1 LQADIGFAA
10 DASDSDLSGRDRQLM
25 ANLTGLL
32 RRLRKDRS
40 ANTLALAAAAMI
52 PLIAMIGSAVD
63 VSRTYM
69 AKSRLQSAC
78 DAASLAARRVMK
90 LDDLNDEVI
99 STGQQYFDFNFP
111 QGKFGTA
118 PFEPSITKPE
128 TGVVRVSAQTTIP
141 NVFMKMFGYSNMP
154 LNVSCDSS
162 LNFVNTDVVLV
173 LDVTGSM
180 EDPVDGEAK
189 IDSLKDAV
197 MALYDELEPVQQQLE
212 SQGLRLR
219 YGIVPY
225 SSTVNVGRLL
235 YGANPDYLRTSST
248 YPSRVANFNQ
258 VVAVANTPT
267 SSGAWEYYNGS
278 SGSGSSSPTSSVRST
293 SQCQT
298 WVNASNATGGGPAPS
313 TTYVYRYDG
322 TSTNSSYVAASNW
335 GWSGA
340 PDTSGTDRSCR
351 RWKIT
356 ESTTYNVRRSFSNWT
371 YRNETY
377 DLSDYVEPSGT
388 ITLATNATG
397 TVADPGGSYNAQQLA
412 TAATGGS
419 NSSVSWNGC
428 IEERDTS
435 TTIDGGTS
443 MTIPSAALDL
453 DINLIPS
460 DNNSRW
466 RPQLPD
472 VVYSRTA
479 GSTSVNSTASSTST
493 SNWIKN
499 YAYDQGYW
507 ACPTESRRL
516 DEWTRSEMESY
527 VSGLQPIGG
536 TYHDI
541 GMIWGARL
549 ISTGG
554 VFADGCDEYNG
565 MPCNRHI
572 IFMTDGAQTAYCNVL
587 TAYGLEQNDMRVTG
601 AGSCPSQLARHQQR
615 FRMACNAA
623 KNLNSSIWVIA
634 FDTSLNANLTGC
646 ASNASQAT
654 TSSDRESLIERF
666 RQIGNQIG
674 ALRLV
679 K

>member
-1 LQADIGFAA
+1 
-10 DASDSDLSGRDRQLM
+10 M
-25 ANLTGLL
+25 ANLGGILL
-32 RRLRKDRS
+32 RLRRDRS
-40 ANTLALAAAAMI
+40 GNALALAAAALI

-78 DAASLAARRVMK
+78 DSSSLAARRVMK
-90 LDDLNDEVI
+90 LDDLNEEVI
-99 STGQQYFDFNFP
+99 ATGQKYFHFNFP
-111 QGKFGTA
+111 NGTFGTA
-118 PFEPSITKPE
+118 DFEPVISKPE
-128 TGVVRVSAQTTIP
+128 TGVIRVSAQTTIP
-141 NVFMKMFGYSNMP
+141 NVFMQMFGYETMP
-154 LNVSCDSS
+154 LNVSCDAS

-180 EDPVDGEAK
+180 ADPIDGEAK

-197 MALYDELEPVQQQLE
+197 LALYDELEPVQQQLE

-235 YGANPDYLRTSST
+235 YSADPDYLRQSST

-258 VVAVANTPT
+258 AVNVANTPT
-267 SSGAWEYYNGS
+267 SAGAWEYYSGS
-278 SGSGSSSPTSSVRST
+278 SGAGSATPTSSVRST

-298 WVNASNATGGGPAPS
+298 WVNSSNTSGGGPAPS
-313 TTYVYRYDG
+313 TTYIYSYDG
-322 TSTNSSYVAASNW
+322 SSSSSSYVAASDW

-351 RWKIT
+351 RWKVT
-356 ESTTYNVRRSFSNWT
+356 QTTTYTTRRGFSNWT

-377 DLSDYVEPSGT
+377 DLSSFIQPSGS
-388 ITLATNATG
+388 ILLANNASG
-397 TVADPGGSYNAQQLA
+397 TVANPGGSFNAQQLA

-419 NSSVSWNGC
+419 SSSVSWNGC
-428 IEERDTS
+428 IEERNTS
-435 TTIDGGTS
+435 TTINGGTS

-460 DNNSRW
+460 SDASRW

-472 VVYSRTA
+472 VVYTRTA
-479 GSTSVNSTASSTST
+479 GSTSVNSSAGSTST
-493 SNWIKN
+493 TDWIMN
-499 YAYDQGYW
+499 HPYDDGYW
-507 ACPTESRRL
+507 ACPTEARRL
-516 DEWTRSEMESY
+516 AEWDRDEFEGY
-527 VSGLQPIGG
+527 VTGLQPIGG

-541 GMIWGARL
+541 GMIWGARM
-549 ISTGG
+549 ISTEG
-554 VFADGCDEYNG
+554 VFADGCEEYNG
-565 MPCNRHI
+565 LPCNRHI

-587 TAYGLEQNDMRVTG
+587 TAYGVEQNDMRVTG
-601 AGSCPSQLARHQQR
+601 SGSCPSQLARHEQR

-623 KNLNSSIWVIA
+623 KNIDTTIWVIA
-634 FDTSLNANLTGC
+634 FDQALNSNLTGC
-646 ASNASQAT
+646 ATNPSQAK
-654 TSSDRESLIERF
+654 TSSDRDDLIAEF
-666 RQIGNQIG
+666 RRIGNQIG

-679 K
+679 R

>member
-1 LQADIGFAA
+1 
-10 DASDSDLSGRDRQLM
+10 M
-25 ANLTGLL
+25 ANLTGFLGRL
-32 RRLRKDRS
+32 RRDSR
-40 ANTLALAAAAMI
+40 ANTLALAAAALI
-52 PLIAMIGSAVD
+52 PIIAMIGSAVD
-63 VSRTYM
+63 VSRAYM

-90 LDDLNDEVI
+90 LDALDENVI
-99 STGQQYFDFNFP
+99 ATGRRYFDFNFP
-111 QGKFGTA
+111 NGKFGTA
-118 PFEPSITKPE
+118 DFEPVIDKPE
-128 TGVVRVSAQTTIP
+128 TGVVRVTAQTTIP
-141 NVFMKMFGYSNMP
+141 NVFMQMFGFETMP
-154 LNVSCDSS
+154 LNVNCDAS

-180 EDPVDGEAK
+180 ADPIDGEAK

-197 MALYDELEPVQQQLE
+197 LALYDELAPVQQQLE

-235 YGANPDYLRTSST
+235 YGANPDYIRQSST
-248 YPSRVANFNQ
+248 YPSRAANFNQ

-267 SSGAWEYYNGS
+267 SSGAWDYYNGS
-278 SGSGSSSPTSSVRST
+278 SGAGSATPSSSVRST

-298 WVNASNATGGGPAPS
+298 WVNSANTTGGGPAPT
-313 TTYVYRYDG
+313 TTYAYSYDG
-322 TSTNSSYVAASNW
+322 SSSSSSYVAASNW

-356 ESTTYNVRRSFSNWT
+356 QTTTYTTRRGFSNWT
-371 YRNETY
+371 YRNESF
-377 DLSDYVEPSGT
+377 DLSGFIQPSGS
-388 ITLATNATG
+388 ILLANNASG

-412 TAATGGS
+412 IAATGGS
-419 NSSVSWNGC
+419 SSPVSWNGC
-428 IEERDTS
+428 IEERDT
-435 TTIDGGTS
+435 TTSINGGTS
-443 MTIPSAALDL
+443 MTIPSGALDL
-453 DINLIPS
+453 NINLIPS
-460 DNNSRW
+460 STGSKW

-472 VVYSRTA
+472 VVYKRTA
-479 GSTSVNSTASSTST
+479 GSTTVNRNLGSSDTT
-493 SNWIKN
+493 DWIKD
-499 YAYDQGYW
+499 YTYSDGYW
-507 ACPTESRRL
+507 ACPTEAKRL
-516 DEWTRSEMESY
+516 TEWTREDFDDY
-527 VSGLQPIGG
+527 ITGLQPIGG

-541 GMIWGARL
+541 GMIWGARM

-587 TAYGLEQNDMRVTG
+587 AAWGLEQNDMRVTG
-601 AGSCPSQLARHQQR
+601 AGNCPSQLARHEQR

-623 KNLNSSIWVIA
+623 KDLNASVWVIA
-634 FDTSLNANLTGC
+634 FDQSLNSNLTGC
-646 ASNASQAT
+646 ASNSSQAT
-654 TSSDRESLIERF
+654 TSIDRDTLIERF

-679 K
+679 R

>member
-1 LQADIGFAA
+1 MVSLNSF
-10 DASDSDLSGRDRQLM
+10 LC
-25 ANLTGLL
+25 
-32 RRLRKDRS
+32 RLRSDCRG
-40 ANTLALAAAAMI
+40 NTMAIAAVALV

-63 VSRTYM
+63 VSRAYM
-69 AKSRLQSAC
+69 AKSRLQSSC
-78 DAASLAARRVMK
+78 DSAALAARRVMK
-90 LDDLNDEVI
+90 NDDLDDNVT
-99 STGQQYFDFNFP
+99 STGQKYLQFNFP
-111 QGKFGTA
+111 QGIFGTA
-118 PFEPSITKPE
+118 EFQPTITKPE
-128 TGVVRVSAQTTIP
+128 TGVIRVSAETSIP
-141 NVFMKMFGYSNMP
+141 NVFMQMFGYQRIP
-154 LNVSCDSS
+154 IEVTCDAS

-180 EDPVDGEAK
+180 ADPIDGEAK
-189 IDSLKDAV
+189 IDSLKAAV
-197 MALYDELEPVQQQLE
+197 MALYDELAPVQQQLE

-235 YGANPDYLRTSST
+235 YDVNPDYLRTSST

-258 VVAVANTPT
+258 VVAVANAPT
-267 SSGAWEYYNGS
+267 TDSGAWEYYNGS
-278 SGSGSSSPTSSVRST
+278 SGAGSSSPTSSVRST
-293 SQCQT
+293 SQCQS
-298 WVNASNATGGGPAPS
+298 WVNSANATGGGPAPS
-313 TTYVYRYDG
+313 KTYVYSYDG
-322 TSTNSSYVAASNW
+322 SSSNSSYEASLNW

-356 ESTTYNVRRSFSNWT
+356 QSTTYNVRRGFSNWT

-377 DLSDYVEPSGT
+377 DLSDFIEPSGS
-388 ITLATNATG
+388 ILLANNASG
-397 TVADPGGSYNAQQLA
+397 TVADPGGSFNAQQLA
-412 TAATGGS
+412 AVSTGGS

-428 IEERDTS
+428 IEERDTATS
-435 TTIDGGTS
+435 INGGTS
-443 MTIPSAALDL
+443 LTIPSAALDL

-460 DNNSRW
+460 DDASRW

-472 VVYSRTA
+472 AVYTRTA
-479 GSTSVNSTASSTST
+479 GSTSVNSSASSTST
-493 SNWIKN
+493 NNWIKN

-507 ACPTESRRL
+507 ACPTEARRL
-516 DEWTRSEMESY
+516 NEWTRDELDGY
-527 VSGLQPIGG
+527 ISGLQPIGG

-541 GMIWGARL
+541 GMIWGARM
-549 ISTGG
+549 ISTEG
-554 VFADGCDEYNG
+554 VFADGCEEYNG

-587 TAYGLEQNDMRVTG
+587 TAYGVEQNDMRTTG
-601 AGSCPSQLARHQQR
+601 SGSCPSQLARHQQR

-623 KNLNSSIWVIA
+623 KNLNTSVWVIA
-634 FDTSLNANLTGC
+634 FDTALNANLTGC
-646 ASNASQAT
+646 ASNSSQAT
-654 TSSDRESLIERF
+654 TSSDSESLVERF

>member
-1 LQADIGFAA
+1 
-10 DASDSDLSGRDRQLM
+10 M
-25 ANLTGLL
+25 ANLKLFLCRL
-32 RRLRKDRS
+32 RRDRK
-40 ANTLALAAAAMI
+40 ANTLALAAAALI
-52 PLIAMIGSAVD
+52 PLVAMIGSAVD
-63 VSRTYM
+63 VSRAYM

-90 LDDLNDEVI
+90 LDDLDDEVI
-99 STGQQYFDFNFP
+99 ATGKEFFDFNFP
-111 QGKFGTA
+111 NGMFGTA
-118 PFEPSITKPE
+118 DFEPVITKPD
-128 TGVVRVSAQTTIP
+128 TGVIRVDAQTTIP
-141 NVFMKMFGYSNMP
+141 NVFMKMFGYDTMP
-154 LNVSCDSS
+154 LNVSCDAS

-180 EDPVDGEAK
+180 ADPIDGEAK
-189 IDSLKDAV
+189 IDSLKEAV
-197 MALYDELEPVQQQLE
+197 LALYDELEPVQQQLE

-235 YGANPDYLRTSST
+235 YNENPDYLRTSVT

-258 VVAVANTPT
+258 VVALPNTPT
-267 SSGAWEYYNGS
+267 TDSGAWEYYNGS
-278 SGSGSSSPTSSVRST
+278 SGAGSSSPTSAVRST

-298 WVNASNATGGGPAPS
+298 WVDAANTTGGGPAPS
-313 TTYVYRYDG
+313 PTFVYRYDG
-322 TSTNSSYVAASNW
+322 TSSSSSYVASQNW

-356 ESTTYNVRRSFSNWT
+356 ETTTYTVRRSFSNWT

-377 DLSDYVEPSGT
+377 NLSNYVQPSGT
-388 ITLATNATG
+388 ILLATNATG
-397 TVADPGGSYNAQQLA
+397 TVADPGGSFNAQQLA

-419 NSSVSWNGC
+419 STSVSWNGC

-435 TTIDGGTS
+435 TSIDGGTS
-443 MTIPSAALDL
+443 LTIPSAALDL
-453 DINLIPS
+453 NINLVPS
-460 DNNSRW
+460 SNASRW

-472 VVYSRTA
+472 VVYTRTA
-479 GSTSVNSTASSTST
+479 GSTSTNSSANSTST
-493 SNWIKN
+493 TGWIKN
-499 YAYDQGYW
+499 YAYNQGYW
-507 ACPTESRRL
+507 ACPTEAHRL
-516 DEWTRSEMESY
+516 DEWTRDEMEGY
-527 VSGLQPIGG
+527 VTGLEPIGG

-541 GMIWGARL
+541 GMIWGARM

-554 VFADGCDEYNG
+554 VFADGCEEYNG

-587 TAYGLEQNDMRVTG
+587 TAYGMEQNDMRVTG
-601 AGSCPSQLARHQQR
+601 AGNCPSQLARHQQR

-623 KNLNSSIWVIA
+623 KNLNTSLWVIA

-646 ASNASQAT
+646 ASNAGQAT